1 MESNTSPFAAPA
13 AGDLQTGKQEF
24 FPLVE
29 YSTMKT
35 PANFVS
41 DVTQQKVADARANH
55 KLGFHFYDKAA
66 GARVAI
72 DKFSFV
78 VLEVYSSVSGSRE
91 TYAGSG
97 TWISYYSNYV
107 KNSRE
112 EQFALFE
119 KGVKRPIATGFYQ
132 GKQNDNDFAKLIST
146 SGEKFKI
153 PDGAGFQ
160 QHFIVYWIE
169 GQRIMDL
176 RLTTMVSREI
186 KEAISRAQAAAG
198 RKVKADRVNLFAL
211 ADGGAFWGF
220 AVTKFRRA
228 NKDGADYDG
237 RGEMYLVPELVS
249 GVVKTE
255 GEGANPE
262 LWEICNGHQIEIR
275 AGYESEKA
283 RRARFG
289 MENATGSGE
298 PASTNTPADGDQNF
312 PTDERGGNRGNAVG
326 YETAATNPTSTY
338 TAPPPVHTGPEPGD
352 DLPF

>member
-1 MESNTSPFAAPA
+1 MDNNTSPFATPD
-13 AGDLQTGKQEF
+13 AGNLSTGKQEF

-41 DVTQQKVADARANH
+41 DVNKEKVAHARANF
-55 KLGFHFYDKAA
+55 KLGFHYYDKDG

-78 VLEVYSSVSGSRE
+78 VLEVYSSLSGFRE

-97 TWISYYSNYV
+97 TYISYFSNYV

-119 KGVKRPIATGFYQ
+119 KGVKRPIAVGFYQ
-132 GKQNDNDFAKLIST
+132 GKQNDGDFAKLIGT
-146 SGEKFKI
+146 AGNVQKI

-169 GQRIMDL
+169 GQKIMDFK
-176 RLTTMVSREI
+176 LTTMVSREI
-186 KEAISRAQAAAG
+186 KSAIARAEASAG

-220 AVTKFRRA
+220 SVTKFRRA

-237 RGEMYLVPELVS
+237 RGEMYLVPEFVS

-255 GEGANPE
+255 GAGANPE
-262 LWEICNGHQIEIR
+262 LWATCNLHQSEIR
-275 AGYESEKA
+275 AGYEAEKT

-289 MENATGSGE
+289 MDNATGPDDATSGTKTT
-298 PASTNTPADGDQNF
+298 STPPSYGNQNF
-312 PTDERGGNRGNAVG
+312 PPEQPGNAQRYGGSVG
-326 YETAATNPTSTY
+326 YETEDSN
-338 TAPPPVHTGPEPGD
+338 G
-352 DLPF
+352 LPF